1 MQFRQLVEPLEMLSV
16 VFEQWRHVPS
26 SLYSNDKIFVE
37 ASRRKQRD
45 ALVRLAEQLLT
56 LVCVVEMA
64 VLIEL
69 EGLAGTSYRLEN
81 MLTLSS
87 LLVKQSWNKLFL
99 QSRTRYLF
107 FLFGYSV
114 KELFLLS
121 LAQQSAAMV
130 RLHAPSM
137 LA

>member
-1 MQFRQLVEPLEMLSV
+1 M
-16 VFEQWRHVPS
+16 
-26 SLYSNDKIFVE
+26 
-37 ASRRKQRD
+37 
-45 ALVRLAEQLLT
+45 
-56 LVCVVEMA
+56 
-64 VLIEL
+64 LIEL

-107 FLFGYSV
+107 FLFGYSA

>member
-1 MQFRQLVEPLEMLSV
+1 M
-16 VFEQWRHVPS
+16 
-26 SLYSNDKIFVE
+26 
-37 ASRRKQRD
+37 
-45 ALVRLAEQLLT
+45 
-56 LVCVVEMA
+56 
-64 VLIEL
+64 LIEL

-130 RLHAPSM
+130 RLHAPACLDISTTQGEIFQTYHVLM
-137 LA
+137 LSLKPFAYLVLAL

>member
-1 MQFRQLVEPLEMLSV
+1 M
-16 VFEQWRHVPS
+16 
-26 SLYSNDKIFVE
+26 
-37 ASRRKQRD
+37 
-45 ALVRLAEQLLT
+45 
-56 LVCVVEMA
+56 
-64 VLIEL
+64 LIEL